1 MVLVLP
7 KCEMIHYQPVPCGDV
22 ADCGWSLF
30 DDLQFDIV
38 YDASESVNQ
47 PEVVEEEPQKV
58 WTWERIG
65 SLDPFSLPL
74 SEENLEVP
82 TAYACKWSRG
92 RTHQNEAR
100 SALVIIRDVLNEL
113 TEKKAMGHVWSYLI
127 AQSHV
132 NDNNQL
138 EEMRQIVAQFA

>member
-1 MVLVLP
+1 MVRVLP
-7 KCEMIHYQPVPCGDV
+7 KCEMIHSQPIPCVDV

-38 YDASESVNQ
+38 CDASESTVNQ

-65 SLDPFSLPL
+65 SLEPFSLSL

-100 SALVIIRDVLNEL
+100 SALLIVRDVLDKL
-113 TEKKAMGHVWSYLI
+113 TEKQVLF
-127 AQSHV
+127 V
-132 NDNNQL
+132 
-138 EEMRQIVAQFA
+138 